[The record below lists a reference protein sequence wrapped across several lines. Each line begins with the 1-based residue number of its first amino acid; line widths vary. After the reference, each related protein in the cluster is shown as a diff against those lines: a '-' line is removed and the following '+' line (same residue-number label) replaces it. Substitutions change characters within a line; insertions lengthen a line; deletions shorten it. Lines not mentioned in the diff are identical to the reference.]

1 MVMRVHKHRKGR
13 NFGGSVPQG
22 QVLEIKGRSE
32 LAINMSISGTH
43 RYNDWISLEDYEG
56 EVFIKG
62 NHVHDLVSSIL
73 RYSSP
78 YMRKLY
84 KELLDIT
91 DVATHHKAND
101 KYNFDS
107 YQIEAEK
114 RKRKHETKYNQN
126 KSNEIR
132 RSIIWTD

>member
-13 NFGGSVPQG
+13 NYGGTVPQG

-32 LAINMSISGTH
+32 LAIHMSINGTH

-91 DVATHHKAND
+91 DVVTHYKSND
-101 KYNFDS
+101 EYNFHS
-107 YQIEAEK
+107 SQIEAEK
-114 RKRKHETKYNQN
+114 TKRKHEIKYNQN
-126 KSNEIR
+126 KSNKIR
-132 RSIIWTD
+132 RSIT

>member
-1 MVMRVHKHRKGR
+1 MRVHKHRNGR
-13 NFGGSVPQG
+13 NYGGSVPQG

-43 RYNDWISLEDYEG
+43 RYDDWISLEDYEG

-91 DVATHHKAND
+91 DVVTNHKDND
-101 KYNFDS
+101 KYNFDIS
-107 YQIEAEK
+107 QIEAEK
-114 RKRKHETKYNQN
+114 RKRKHETKYNKN
-126 KSNEIR
+126 KSNDIR

>member
-1 MVMRVHKHRKGR
+1 MVMRVHKHRNGR
-13 NFGGSVPQG
+13 NYGGSVSQG
-22 QVLEIKGRSE
+22 QVLEINGRSE
-32 LAINMSISGTH
+32 LAINMSISGTQ

-91 DVATHHKAND
+91 DVVTNHKAND
-101 KYNFDS
+101 KYNFDIS
-107 YQIEAEK
+107 QIEAEK
-114 RKRKHETKYNQN
+114 RKRKNETKYNQN
-126 KSNEIR
+126 KSNDIR

>member
-1 MVMRVHKHRKGR
+1 
-13 NFGGSVPQG
+13 
-22 QVLEIKGRSE
+22 
-32 LAINMSISGTH
+32 MSISGTH
-43 RYNDWISLEDYEG
+43 RYDDWISLEDYEG

-91 DVATHHKAND
+91 DVVTNHKAND
-101 KYNFDS
+101 KYNFDIS
-107 YQIEAEK
+107 QIEAEK
-114 RKRKHETKYNQN
+114 RKRKHETKYNKN
-126 KSNEIR
+126 KSNDIR

>member
-13 NFGGSVPQG
+13 NYGGSVSQG

-32 LAINMSISGTH
+32 LAINMSISGTY

-62 NHVHDLVSSIL
+62 NHVHDLVSSLL

-107 YQIEAEK
+107 SQIEAEK

-126 KSNEIR
+126 KSDKIR
-132 RSIIWTD
+132 RIIIWTD